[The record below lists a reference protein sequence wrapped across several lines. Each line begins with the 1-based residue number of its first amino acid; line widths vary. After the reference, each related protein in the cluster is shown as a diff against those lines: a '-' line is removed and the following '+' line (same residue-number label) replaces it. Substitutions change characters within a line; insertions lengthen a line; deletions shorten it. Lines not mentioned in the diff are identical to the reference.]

1 MDYRWSRYPGR
12 KYGSRVLTTLQ
23 IENVTPDDIPQIL
36 ELNQVSQPHLSS
48 LTLDRLIELAEM
60 TFHFRVIK
68 ENGEIAAFLM
78 GMEEEQSYDSMN
90 YAWISDRYDSFY
102 YIDRI
107 AVAEKYQRQGLGLAL
122 YNDGQKIA
130 IEIKKPIMACEV
142 NVKPM
147 NQGSIL
153 FHKNF
158 GFEPVG
164 EQDTEG
170 GKKRVQYMIKDFL

>member
-1 MDYRWSRYPGR
+1 M
-12 KYGSRVLTTLQ
+12 K

-36 ELNQVSQPHLSS
+36 ELNQISQPHLSS
-48 LTLDRLIELAEM
+48 LSLNRLKELAEM
-60 TFHFRVIK
+60 TFHFRIIR
-68 ENGEIAAFLM
+68 ENDSIAAFLM
-78 GMEEEQSYDSMN
+78 GMEEGHSYDSMN

-147 NQGSIL
+147 NNGSIL
-153 FHKNF
+153 FHENY
-158 GFEPVG
+158 GFKSVG

-170 GKKRVQYMIKDFL
+170 GKKRVRYMIKDLT